1 MLLKIKRKFSCAH
14 RLPNYEGKCEALHGH
29 TWQAVFLIEGD
40 IQKDGMV
47 YDFKKLK
54 QLADDVLPDHM
65 YLNDIIENP
74 TAENLAN
81 FYFEKIGKLLAQKSL
96 KLKTLEIWE
105 SEDAC
110 AIAKEK

>member
-29 TWQAVFLIEGD
+29 TW
-40 IQKDGMV
+40 
-47 YDFKKLK
+47 
-54 QLADDVLPDHM
+54 
-65 YLNDIIENP
+65 
-74 TAENLAN
+74 
-81 FYFEKIGKLLAQKSL
+81 
-96 KLKTLEIWE
+96 E